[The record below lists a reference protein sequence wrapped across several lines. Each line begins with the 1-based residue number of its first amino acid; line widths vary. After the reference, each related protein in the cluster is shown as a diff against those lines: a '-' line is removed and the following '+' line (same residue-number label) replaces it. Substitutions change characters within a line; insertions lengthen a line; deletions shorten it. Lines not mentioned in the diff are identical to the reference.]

1 MLVPGASKSSTGA
14 LSELAATVSVF
25 VVLPTVIA
33 VEMQPGAPTPVLE
46 LPFPDEMTVAI
57 LAVRN

>member
-1 MLVPGASKSSTGA
+1 MLVPGASRSTTAA
-14 LSELAATVSVF
+14 LSELGFTVSVF

-46 LPFPDEMTVAI
+46 PPLPDEITVAI